1 MNKIVV
7 SLQGGLGNQ
16 LFQYAAGKTIASK
29 NNAMLFFDLTY
40 FTNTPEGST
49 PREYALAPFN
59 LNVEVQ
65 QCDSKYKYLPGMVG
79 KILRK
84 ITKSFPFKKNG
95 IDMYHEKTPDFD
107 HHVTTLKPPLW
118 INGYWQSEKYFTE
131 IAHIIRQ
138 EIGTP
143 RALSFSS
150 QAMLEAIKQHNAIC
164 IHIRRGDYISNTT
177 ANAFHGSC
185 DLQYYY
191 NGISLIEKAEKNT
204 HIFVFSDE
212 PEWVRKNFSHST
224 PITIVDINNS
234 KNAHEDIWLMAACK
248 HYVIANSSFSWW
260 GAWLGNSPQK
270 IVITPK
276 KWYTNTQ
283 ISTKDLIPDSWIR
296 L

>member
-16 LFQYAAGKTIASK
+16 LFQYAAGRTIAYK

-49 PREYALAPFN
+49 PREYALTPFN
-59 LNVEVQ
+59 LNIEVQ
-65 QCDSKYKYLPGMVG
+65 QCDSKYKYLPGIAG
-79 KILRK
+79 KMLRK
-84 ITKSFPFKKNG
+84 ITKYFPFKKDG
-95 IDMYHEKTPDFD
+95 INIHHEKKPDFD
-107 HHVTTLKPPLW
+107 PHIINLKPPSW

-143 RALSFSS
+143 RALSLDS
-150 QAMLEAIKQHNAIC
+150 QAMLETIKQHNAIC
-164 IHIRRGDYISNTT
+164 IHIRRGDYISNAT

-212 PEWVRKNFSHST
+212 PEWVKENFSWST
-224 PITIVDINNS
+224 PTTIVDINHS
-234 KNAHEDIWLMAACK
+234 KNAHEDLWLMAACK
-248 HYVIANSSFSWW
+248 HFVIANSSFSWW
-260 GAWLGNSPQK
+260 GAWLGNFPQK
-270 IVITPK
+270 IVIAPK
-276 KWYTNTQ
+276 QWYTNTQ
-283 ISTKDLIPDSWIR
+283 ISTKDLIPDSWVR